1 MAVSSLSLDE
11 EVTALFDGQRLE
23 DPFPVWNRLREEAP
37 VYVGGDMVIL
47 SRYDDVKTMLP
58 DKERYSAK
66 QYTEGSR
73 PEAIFAT
80 FSEET
85 RQMIYEKAA
94 SEGHGGVSGK
104 DEADHQRL
112 RGIAHRF
119 FTPRRIRQMEG
130 RIQGCCDDLL
140 AEAADQGAYDHKLLA
155 QNLALRVI
163 TDIVG
168 APAVDAPYVLSM
180 VERTAHSLGGNDEEL
195 VKDAFVARDEFNDYI
210 QATILAD
217 YRRNSENEFVR
228 AMMDAE
234 GEDNLTP
241 LELCGMVHTLIFGG
255 TDTTSVLL
263 SMGLLEL
270 LRHREQWEWLCEDP
284 DARIPGAIE
293 ELLRYVSP
301 AQFDPR
307 TAAID
312 FTIDGVEVPAGQ
324 TVLAAL
330 AGANRDPAQY
340 ENPDQL
346 DVTRS
351 RAHLGLGIGHKFC
364 LGASVVRTEAR
375 IAFVTLAQ
383 RYPDLDLA
391 IDEDD
396 LDWSGC
402 PVGLR
407 SVRELPI
414 KLGPPRQE

>member
-1 MAVSSLSLDE
+1 MLPLDE
-11 EVTALFDGQRLE
+11 EVAALFDGERLE
-23 DPFPVWNRLREEAP
+23 DPFPTWNRLRQEAP
-37 VYVGGDMVIL
+37 VYVGNNMVIL
-47 SRYDDVKTMLP
+47 SRYADVKAALP
-58 DKERYSAK
+58 DKVRYSK
-66 QYTEGSR
+66 PHFTEGSR

-85 RQMIYEKAA
+85 RQLIREMAG

-119 FTPRRIRQMEG
+119 FTPRQIQQMEERIRD
-130 RIQGCCDDLL
+130 ICDDLL
-140 AEAADQGAYDHKLLA
+140 CSAAEQEVYDHKLLV

-168 APAVDAPYVLSM
+168 APPVDGPYVLSL
-180 VERTAHSLGGNDEEL
+180 VERTAHFLGGNDEEL
-195 VKDAFVARDEFNDYI
+195 IRDAILARHEFNDYI
-210 QATILAD
+210 QRTILAD
-217 YRRNSENEFVR
+217 YQRNSGNEFVR

-234 GEDNLTP
+234 DGNNLTP

-263 SMGLLEL
+263 STGLLEL
-270 LRHREQWEWLCEDP
+270 LSHRDQWEWLCADP
-284 DARIPGAIE
+284 VDRASAAVE

-301 AQFDPR
+301 AQMDPR

-312 FTIDGVEVPAGQ
+312 FEVDGIEVAAGD
-324 TVLAAL
+324 TVITALAA
-330 AGANRDPAQY
+330 ANRDPAQY
-340 ENPDQL
+340 ENPDEL
-346 DVTRS
+346 DITTG
-351 RAHLGLGIGHKFC
+351 RAHLALGIGHRFC

-375 IAFVTLAQ
+375 TMFTALAQ

-391 IDEDD
+391 IDRDE
-396 LDWSGC
+396 LDWSGG

-414 KLGPPRQE
+414 KLGPPR